1 MEHGLILSPL
11 PEILRKLLLP
21 NNRFSLCEDL
31 VPLQVEE
38 VEEVAEVDLL
48 EVEEEVPL
56 EEAVDVFRYLEKNR
70 NYN

>member
-38 VEEVAEVDLL
+38 VAEVDLL

-56 EEAVDVFRYLEKNR
+56 EEAVDVFRYLEQNR